1 MNFRR
6 FKNGWSDSAAESG
19 RKLFI
24 RLLLYM
30 ALGPSILYFVPAVS
44 AQGRSTVSDYANRL
58 ERAEQAV
65 DEAIYQEPPAPR
77 LVVRM
82 NEIKRLAPA
91 SEDVEFNG
99 SVIRVDNAW
108 LHEAADN
115 VIKNA
120 GGDIEQRDSMLTDI
134 SDRLARLVQSVKA
147 AQTTQD
153 RTSQDQRARL
163 DNILARPEYQPEEK
177 RESVIGHWV
186 RRIKEFIVRLLGKL
200 FGGSSAPWA
209 GGVWLSTVFRILVVL
224 VVIATLIY
232 GASKLA
238 PRLQRREK
246 PEKKAETR
254 EALGEELAEDV
265 TAADLFANASELAR
279 QGEYRKAIRRAYIA
293 LLCEFEQRGKLRLG
307 RAKTNRD
314 YLDAMRSE
322 QRIYPT
328 FSVMTNAFEHV
339 WYGQERATED
349 EFREFVAL
357 YQEMVK

>member
-6 FKNGWSDSAAESG
+6 FKNGWSDSAAESE
-19 RKLFI
+19 RKIFI
-24 RLLLYM
+24 RLLLYI
-30 ALGPSILYFVPAVS
+30 ALAPSTLYFVPAVS

-65 DEAIYQEPPAPR
+65 DEAISQEPPAPR
-77 LVVRM
+77 LVVKM

-99 SVIRVDNAW
+99 SIIRVDNAW
-108 LHEAADN
+108 LHEAVDN

-153 RTSQDQRARL
+153 GKSQDQRARL

-177 RESVIGHWV
+177 RESVIGRWI
-186 RRIKEFIVRLLGKL
+186 RRIKEFIFRLLGRL
-200 FGGSSAPWA
+200 FGGSSAPRA
-209 GGVWLSTVFRILVVL
+209 GGAWLLTVFRILVVL
-224 VVIATLIY
+224 SVIAALIF
-232 GASKLA
+232 GGVKLA
-238 PRLQRREK
+238 KSLQRRERPGK
-246 PEKKAETR
+246 EAKTR

-265 TAADLFANASELAR
+265 TADDLFSNACELAR

-293 LLCEFEQRGKLRLG
+293 LLCEFEQRGKLRLD
-307 RAKTNRD
+307 RSKTNRD
-314 YLDAMRSE
+314 YLDAMRPE

-328 FSVMTNAFEHV
+328 FSVMTKAFEHV